1 MVYELF
7 SQMTFMVI
15 SAALLLLFIACF
27 GQLRA
32 AQKALAKTRGTLKQV
47 QQDSYFNNLV
57 VASAND
63 GLIVQN
69 LEGIILWAN
78 PAYLVLLGMPADK
91 VIGRNPLSFCLPPED
106 TPSDAEI
113 AAFRYDPEDPS
124 FATLHQARN
133 LRGNNEIFWN
143 QISVSF
149 RVAPS
154 GEHHAILACRDVT
167 EQVENEE
174 KLRQTTAQL
183 TFSASHDGLTQ
194 IPNRGAMV
202 AACTRQLKLAA
213 EQGTRVGLLH
223 LDIDFFK
230 EINDSKG
237 HGAGDATLI
246 HVAQKLQ
253 TAARPNDLVARVGGD
268 EFIMV
273 CPAVQGL
280 PELQDIGERLAAAI
294 EAPITWQHH
303 NLSCKVSIGAALSDP
318 GACDPKDL
326 IQHSDFALYEVKR
339 TGRGRVATYDEN
351 LHLRHSRLSERSA
364 DLSAAVRG
372 GGLEFHF
379 QPVVIWS
386 QQRLLGFETL
396 VRWRHPTEGLQSPA
410 EFLPMAADLGLMAD
424 LDLAAMQAG
433 IDLKMALRT
442 AGYPNKVISINA
454 SAEGLLHPEYVSR
467 LKGLCKRHDIG
478 PGHITVEVLET
489 VVFDQQMSMSDHAE
503 VISALRGHGFLT
515 VLDDFGVGHA
525 GLAHLAKLSL
535 TGVKIDRSLVSQV
548 SKDKASARIVTTVLD
563 LCTDLGLDV
572 IGEGVETVEIADTMQ
587 AMGCDIMQ
595 GYGIAKPMPMQDVL
609 PWVQQFTANPATAQ
623 PRRFDAT
630 LSNRA

>member
-7 SQMTFMVI
+7 SQTTLVLI
-15 SAALLLLFIACF
+15 SAALLLLFVGCF

-32 AQKALAKTRGTLKQV
+32 AQKALHAARARLAQV
-47 QQDSYFNNLV
+47 EQDSYFNNLV

-69 LEGIILWAN
+69 LDGIILWAN
-78 PAYLVLLGMPADK
+78 PAYFVLQGLPPDK

-106 TPSDAEI
+106 TPNDDEI
-113 AAFRYDPEDPS
+113 ANFRYASEDPNFS
-124 FATLHQARN
+124 TLQQVRN
-133 LRGNNEIFWN
+133 LRGNGEIFWN

-154 GEHHAILACRDVT
+154 GEQHAILVCRDVT
-167 EQVENEE
+167 EQVENEVR
-174 KLRQTTAQL
+174 LRETSAQL
-183 TFSASHDGLTQ
+183 TFSATHDGLTQ
-194 IPNRGAMV
+194 IPNRGTMV
-202 AACTRQLKLAA
+202 AACTRQLALAE

-246 HVAQKLQ
+246 HVARKLQ
-253 TAARPNDLVARVGGD
+253 AAARPNDLVARVGGD

-280 PELQDIGERLAAAI
+280 PELKDLGELLAKSI
-294 EAPITWQHH
+294 DAPIMWQHH
-303 NLSCKVSIGAALSDP
+303 NISCKVSIGAALSEPSALDP
-318 GACDPKDL
+318 EDL

-339 TGRGRVATYDEN
+339 TGRGRVATYDED
-351 LHLRHSRLSERSA
+351 LHQRHSRMSLRSA
-364 DLSAAVRG
+364 ELSAALRG
-372 GGLEFHF
+372 DGLEFYF
-379 QPVVIWS
+379 QPVVIWP
-386 QQRLLGFETL
+386 QRRLLGFETL

-433 IDLKMALRT
+433 IDLKLALRT
-442 AGYPNKVISINA
+442 AGYPNKVISLNA

-467 LKGLCKRHDIG
+467 LKTLCERHNIA
-478 PGHITVEVLET
+478 PKHITVEVLET
-489 VVFDQQMSMSDHAE
+489 VMFDDQMSMSDHAD
-503 VISALRGHGFLT
+503 VISALRQHGFLT

-525 GLAHLAKLSL
+525 GLAHLAQLSL
-535 TGVKIDRSLVSQV
+535 SGVKIDRSLVSQV
-548 SKDKASARIVTTVLD
+548 LIDKASARIVTTVLD

-572 IGEGVETVEIADTMQ
+572 IGEGVETVEIADAMQ
-587 AMGCDIMQ
+587 ALGCDIMQ
-595 GYGIAKPMPMQDVL
+595 GFGIARPMPLGEVL
-609 PWVQQFTANPATAQ
+609 PWVAQFSANPATAR
-623 PRRFDAT
+623 PRRTGAALT
-630 LSNRA
+630 RRA